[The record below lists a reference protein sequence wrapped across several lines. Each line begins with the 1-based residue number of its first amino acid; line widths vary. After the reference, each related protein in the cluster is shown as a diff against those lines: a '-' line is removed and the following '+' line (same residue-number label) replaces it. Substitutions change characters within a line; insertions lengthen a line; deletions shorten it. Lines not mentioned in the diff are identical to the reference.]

1 MSLKPSKTTV
11 FILAAGRGLRMM
23 PLTANTPKPLLK
35 IGEFSLIE
43 HHINRLVNKGFNDFV
58 INVDYLGDNIKREIG
73 DGSRWGIR
81 ITYSDEQA
89 YGALET
95 AGGIQHAL
103 PLIKSDYFL
112 AVNADIWTDFDFN
125 KLLVGV
131 SQAPQVSDFSA
142 AIVLV
147 ENPKHNPDGDFCID
161 NNKQNLLDAVQH
173 KNTINPTLAS
183 YTFSGIG
190 LYSKAAFTTVAPGKS
205 ALAPLLRQ
213 WLDSNALFGMVFN
226 GQWSDIGTP
235 ERLAEINYQ
244 LD

>member
-1 MSLKPSKTTV
+1 MSLKPNKTTV

-23 PLTANTPKPLLK
+23 PLTANTPKPLLNV
-35 IGEFSLIE
+35 GELSLIE
-43 HHINRLVNKGFNDFV
+43 HHIKRLASMGFKEFV
-58 INVDYLGDNIKREIG
+58 INIDYLGDNIKRAVG
-73 DGSRWGIR
+73 DGSRWGVH

-95 AGGIQHAL
+95 AGGIQYAL

-125 KLLVGV
+125 KLLVEV
-131 SQAPQVSDFSA
+131 SESPKISGFSA
-142 AIVLV
+142 TIVLV
-147 ENPKHNPDGDFCID
+147 ENPEHNPDGDFYI
-161 NNKQNLLDAVQH
+161 NNNEQNKLATVQH
-173 KNTINPTLAS
+173 KNTANPALTS

-190 LYSKAAFTTVAPGKS
+190 LYSKAAFATVAPGKS

-213 WLDSNALFGMVFN
+213 WLDNNTLFGVVFD

-235 ERLAEINYQ
+235 KRLAELNHA
-244 LD
+244 LN